1 MKYTYQKEIN
11 NIQKKKKE
19 LLSKEDEL
27 IDAIYEIKE
36 IMLNEKN
43 HENNLITKEL
53 KAEKLEKY
61 NNKLNT
67 VRAGVLKNQIETLKE
82 SLKSSRKTLVDLEEK
97 NLLIKKEDKDGY
109 FKLDKE
115 IEEKRRKILEKTIGI
130 VKENGMLENGI
141 KLLKEMEKNTTKY

>member
-82 SLKSSRKTLVDLEEK
+82 SLKSSRNTLVDLETK
-97 NLLIKKEDKDGY
+97 KLLIKKEDKDDY

>member
-67 VRAGVLKNQIETLKE
+67 VRAGVLKKEIKTLGD
-82 SLKSSRKTLVDLEEK
+82 SLDASRQVLVDLETK
-97 NLLIKKEDKDGY
+97 KLLIKKEDKDGY

>member
-67 VRAGVLKNQIETLKE
+67 VRAGVLKNQIKTLGD
-82 SLKSSRKTLVDLEEK
+82 SLKYSRNTLVDLEK
-97 NLLIKKEDKDGY
+97 KKLLIKKEDKDDY